1 MGDNKTSSL
10 ELVRALLDR
19 NGGAYAGAGESR
31 ALKQAL
37 DESIIRILSLK
48 ALEGAE

>member
-1 MGDNKTSSL
+1 MGDNKTSPL
-10 ELVRALLDR
+10 GLVSTLLHST
-19 NGGAYAGAGESR
+19 GGAYAGAGESR